1 MKNKIQFPL
10 MRNNILENDFN
21 VLIKF
26 LKKKPILTQNKNVK
40 KEIIY

>member
-10 MRNNILENDFN
+10 MRNNILKNDFN

-26 LKKKPILTQNKNVK
+26 LKKKTYFNTK
-40 KEIIY
+40 